1 MVVLRKLYTYHEFE
15 QIIHLPENEDRL
27 LELIN
32 GEIVETM
39 PKLTHGLVAGRIQG
53 EIYIYLKQN
62 PIGEVVIEVDHKL
75 VEDNENMLRPDV
87 SFISRARLQEVD
99 PDENVPF
106 MPDLA
111 VEIKSP
117 SNYYTG
123 QEGLRE
129 KAAYYLAHGSK
140 LVWLVDTDKK
150 QVEVHVAGQPT
161 RTITIDATL
170 DGGDVLPGFTLSL
183 TELFK

>member
-1 MVVLRKLYTYHEFE
+1 MVVLRKLTTYHEFE
-15 QIIHLPENEDRL
+15 QITNLPENEDRL

-39 PKLTHGLVAGRIQG
+39 PKVTHGLVASRVQG
-53 EIYIYLKQN
+53 WIFVYLLQN
-62 PIGEVVIEVDHKL
+62 PIGEVMVEVDHKL
-75 VEDNENMLRPDV
+75 VDDDENTRRPDV
-87 SFISRARLQEVD
+87 SFISHERFAPID
-99 PDENVPF
+99 PNANVPF

-111 VEIKSP
+111 VEVKSP

-150 QVEVHVAGQPT
+150 QVEVHSVGESP
-161 RTITIDATL
+161 RTITNDGAL
-170 DGGDVLPGFTLSL
+170 DGGEVLPGFTLSL
-183 TELFK
+183 SDLFK